1 VSQTVRTDR
10 ERYVAWATTDP
21 VGWASKVLGA
31 DYSPIQAEMA
41 TAVRDH
47 EQVAVRSCHASG
59 KTWLAGRLA
68 LHWVAADSGS
78 IAILTGPTFRQ
89 VQENSW
95 AELVSAYRPV
105 AGLLSGRMLEGTC
118 RLRMGPRWG
127 VLGFAT
133 DNPIN
138 FSGFHAERVLIIVD
152 EASGVDESL
161 YLAIEGLR
169 SAGHVRLLLLS
180 QGTQTAGTFY
190 NAFHDH
196 RQFWHTVTISA
207 FDTPNFQPEA
217 LRDWLGRD
225 PGIDPGLNGAEKAEA
240 LQQAWRAAQPAPGYR
255 WPKTYLVNP
264 SWAVEL
270 GAKYGLDSDE
280 YVVRVLGGFVT
291 GDPYALI
298 PLHWMERARLL
309 VLPPSGDHKTWMG
322 LDIAYRGDDDSAM
335 VIRRGPVV
343 LYYEERHGHDTVQ
356 VAGWAAEATRRFGV
370 TDVNLDAIG
379 VGAGMASVLRPQVPG
394 VSVHE
399 INAGSK
405 ARDSEHYLNFN
416 AEMLW
421 GLRERFEANEISLS
435 AVPRDALERMSGEL
449 TGRRWTR
456 TPSGKVQIEPKD
468 GFKARLGRSPDAGD
482 ALALAFAVPS
492 DELAVYW
499 AGDDGDPFDDW

>member
-1 VSQTVRTDR
+1 MAQPLPDR
-10 ERYVAWATTDP
+10 ERYRRWATGDP
-21 VGWASKVLGA
+21 VGWMAKVLG
-31 DYSPIQAEMA
+31 DELQPIQAEM
-41 TAVRDH
+41 TEAVRDH

-68 LHWVAADSGS
+68 LHWVAADAGS

-89 VQENSW
+89 VQENAW

-105 AGLLSGRMLEGTC
+105 EQLLGGRMLEGTC

-152 EASGVDESL
+152 EASGVEEGL
-161 YLAIEGLR
+161 FLALEGLR

-196 RQFWHTVTISA
+196 RRFWRTIVISA
-207 FDTPNFQPEA
+207 FDTPNFRLNV

-225 PGIDPGLNGAEKAEA
+225 LDIRPEMPGEEKAQA
-240 LQQAWRAAQPAPGYR
+240 LQDAWAAAQPTPGYT

-264 SWAVEL
+264 AWACEL

-280 YVVRVLGGFVT
+280 YVVRVLGGFVR

-309 VLPPSGDHKTWMG
+309 VLPPSADSKTWLG
-322 LDIAYRGDDDSAM
+322 LDVAYRGDDDSAL
-335 VIRRGPVV
+335 VVRRGPVV

-356 VAGWAAEATRRFGV
+356 VAGWTAEVVKRYGV
-370 TDVNLDAIG
+370 TDVNVDSIG
-379 VGAGMASVLRPQVPG
+379 VGAGVVPVLRGQTTAR
-394 VSVHE
+394 VHE

-405 ARDSEHYLNFN
+405 ARDPEHYLNYG

-421 GLRERFEANEISLS
+421 GLRERFEGNELSLAS
-435 AVPRDALERMSGEL
+435 VPRDALERMSGEL

-456 TPSGKVQIEPKD
+456 TPAGKVQIEPKD
-468 GFKARLGRSPDAGD
+468 QFKLRLGRSPDAGD
-482 ALALAFAVPS
+482 ALALAFAVPN
-492 DELAVYW
+492 DELTVFW
-499 AGDDGDPFDDW
+499 AGGDDEGDDPFDW